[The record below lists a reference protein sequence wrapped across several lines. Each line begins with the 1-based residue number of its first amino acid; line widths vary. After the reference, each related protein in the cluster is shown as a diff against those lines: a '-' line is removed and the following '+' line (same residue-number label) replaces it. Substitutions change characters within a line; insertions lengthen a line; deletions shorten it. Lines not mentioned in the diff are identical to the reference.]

1 MASTVAYGEGWITA
15 IAPAPSNASITA
27 ALTSIRDSPVQAQYE
42 LEPGEL
48 RCGPSGIAPAHLTA
62 LDGETLLPLSPQ
74 LVEFYSYARFWR
86 RSVLLHNV
94 IDPGEYLDHATDP
107 RINLPGLLEQEFHA
121 PSVLV
126 DVRGRGLD
134 PSRCALFWL
143 DTLEYAIYN
152 RAYFVFDPPPH
163 SRTEGHT
170 HGEPRASTPHA
181 DRRRGDPRD
190 RPARGT
196 GSCAEDAEL
205 QGGSQPLDTPY
216 LRASPWLLWRKRI
229 VWLLVLFVASAYTA
243 TVMQLF
249 EDELEAVVALAF
261 FIPLLIGTG
270 GNTGT

>member
-1 MASTVAYGEGWITA
+1 MAPTVAYGEGWITA

-94 IDPGEYLDHATDP
+94 IDPAEYLDHATDP

-170 HGEPRASTPHA
+170 HGEPEIWGFEGEHIHA
-181 DRRRGDPRD
+181 PDLRSYLAAKARD
-190 RPARGT
+190 AEPQPEHQPSGT
-196 GSCAEDAEL
+196 GQPSGMGQPTGAAVGAG
-205 QGGSQPLDTPY
+205 GGSARSTVRRNALSS
-216 LRASPWLLWRKRI
+216 RAE
-229 VWLLVLFVASAYTA
+229 T
-243 TVMQLF
+243 
-249 EDELEAVVALAF
+249 E
-261 FIPLLIGTG
+261 
-270 GNTGT
+270 